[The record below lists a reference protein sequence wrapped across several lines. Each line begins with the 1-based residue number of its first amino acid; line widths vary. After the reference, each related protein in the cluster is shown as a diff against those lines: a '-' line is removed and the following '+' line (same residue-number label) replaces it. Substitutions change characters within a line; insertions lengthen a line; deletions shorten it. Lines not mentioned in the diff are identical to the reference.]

1 MASVYICYARVTW
14 TRENIIYLFNTAFDD
29 DDIVERVDEREMSD
43 TNGYKFKMFFVVFS
57 HSNEL
62 FQEMVLGN
70 KEAMKGIVYDPAI
83 GERIENYFKFT
94 SAQEYWNISPAKIRI
109 RLEDETPRIERI
121 KEVDRVRFFEA
132 EYIEEE
138 PHNTLVVKS
147 IRLL

>member
-1 MASVYICYARVTW
+1 
-14 TRENIIYLFNTAFDD
+14 
-29 DDIVERVDEREMSD
+29 
-43 TNGYKFKMFFVVFS
+43 
-57 HSNEL
+57 
-62 FQEMVLGN
+62 MVLSN

-138 PHNTLVVKS
+138 PHNTLMVKS